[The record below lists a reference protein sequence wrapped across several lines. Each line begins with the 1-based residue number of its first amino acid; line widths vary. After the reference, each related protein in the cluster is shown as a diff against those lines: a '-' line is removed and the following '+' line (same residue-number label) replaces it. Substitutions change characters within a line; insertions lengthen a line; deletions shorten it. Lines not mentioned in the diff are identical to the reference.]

1 MTPAEY
7 LLYVNT
13 ALSSLALL
21 GHLKGYFSSGEKSLG
36 DRLTKAEEKLVSHDR
51 RIQAAEAE
59 IQHLPDKD
67 TAHKLELALIQ
78 ISGRL
83 DTLDERLSPIAA
95 TSVRLQEYLLDQAK
109 K

>member
-1 MTPAEY
+1 MTATEILPY
-7 LLYVNT
+7 ISL
-13 ALSSLALL
+13 ALGLIALL
-21 GHLKGYFSSGEKSLG
+21 GHAKGYFSSGEKTNSA
-36 DRLTKAEEKLVSHDR
+36 RLEKVESKLVDHDR

>member
-1 MTPAEY
+1 MTAAEILPY
-7 LLYVNT
+7 TSL
-13 ALSSLALL
+13 ALAIIALL
-21 GHLKGYFSSGEKSLG
+21 GHAKGYFSSGEKT
-36 DRLTKAEEKLVSHDR
+36 LTSRVDKAETKLIEYDR
-51 RIQAAEAE
+51 RIQAVEAE

-83 DTLDERLSPIAA
+83 DTLDERLNPIAA